1 MRSEDPSNE
10 PESAPSPDVVAT
22 LARNHAAFVD
32 FVQRRVGDRDVAEE
46 IVQAA
51 LVRNLE
57 KVQDIRESA
66 VAWFYAVLRNAI
78 IDHRRRLATA
88 EKRLESYAA
97 DAQLSTAT
105 DEELQR
111 VVCQCV
117 GELASTLK
125 PEYADA
131 LRQIELEGVSVKDYA
146 ERSGISA
153 NNAAVRV
160 FRAREAL
167 HKQVVRCCGT
177 CATHGCFDCSCSSAP
192 PARQPEV

>member
-1 MRSEDPSNE
+1 MPDDTASDAKMNST
-10 PESAPSPDVVAT
+10 PEVVAT
-22 LARNHAAFVD
+22 LARNHGAFVD
-32 FVQRRVGDRDVAEE
+32 FVQRRVGDRDVAQE
-46 IVQAA
+46 IVQSA
-51 LVRNLE
+51 LVRNID
-57 KVQDIRESA
+57 KVEGIRESA

-88 EKRLESYAA
+88 DKRLESYAA
-97 DAQLSTAT
+97 DAQLHAAT

-117 GELASTLK
+117 GELATTLK

-146 ERSGISA
+146 ERSGISP

-177 CATHGCFDCSCSSAP
+177 CATHGCFDCTCSSAP
-192 PARQPEV
+192 PARQPEA